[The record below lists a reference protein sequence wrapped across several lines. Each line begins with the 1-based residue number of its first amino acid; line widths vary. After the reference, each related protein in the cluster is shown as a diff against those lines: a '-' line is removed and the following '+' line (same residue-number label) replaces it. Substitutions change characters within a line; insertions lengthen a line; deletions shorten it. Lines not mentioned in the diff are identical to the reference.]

1 MQHSYKILVQCHVF
15 EFTAHILSIYYLF
28 LNVIRCAG
36 KSLFHELTQ
45 NAQSEGRVRLLD
57 RFKDECVHMSKA
69 RHPNL
74 VLFLGVYF
82 REDCEFPI
90 LVMEH
95 LPMCLDKCLDTYPN
109 LPPYVKNNILLDVA
123 KGLQY
128 LHGIGL
134 IHRDLTAKNI
144 LIGHNLRAKITDLGV
159 AMIISAD
166 ITGQFQKF
174 SQVPGN
180 AQYMPPEAF
189 EREPDDK
196 VKYDHRLD
204 IFSYGNLV
212 INTITHKWPDPAGT
226 AFMQSEIVRR
236 NKDLNRMG
244 ENHPLRPLAE
254 RCLSDDPDNR
264 PTVVDI
270 ISELERVITNNPAPF
285 RNTMELLMDYC
296 RCSEENKK
304 LQDQLG
310 ELEGKKISLERTASQ
325 LGDDHEASIMQIS
338 VQENEIQ
345 DLNNLLQ
352 MKEKEITLKE
362 TMLERKDDKIK
373 VLGMRIDALSQ
384 GNTGQVYMYWSL
396 IICML

>member
-1 MQHSYKILVQCHVF
+1 MF
-15 EFTAHILSIYYLF
+15 
-28 LNVIRCAG
+28 RCAG
-36 KSLFHELTQ
+36 KSLHKELTQ
-45 NAQSEGRVRLLD
+45 NAQSEERVDMAD
-57 RFKDECVHMSKA
+57 RFKMECIQMSKV
-69 RHPNL
+69 RHPNI
-74 VLFLGVYF
+74 VLFLGVFF
-82 REDCEFPI
+82 RQDRDFPT

-95 LPMCLDKCLDTYPN
+95 LPMCLDTCLATYSN

-128 LHGIGL
+128 LHGIDL

-144 LIGHNLRAKITDLGV
+144 LIGHNLRAKIADLGV
-159 AMIISAD
+159 ARIISAD
-166 ITGQFQKF
+166 ISGQFQTF
-174 SQVPGN
+174 TEVPGN
-180 AQYMPPEAF
+180 AKYMPPEAF
-189 EREPDDK
+189 KRGSSDE

-204 IFSYGNLV
+204 VFSYGNLV

-270 ISELERVITNNPAPF
+270 ISELGRVITNNPAPF

-296 RCSEENKK
+296 RCSDENKK

-310 ELEGKKISLERTASQ
+310 ELEGKKVSLERMASQ
-325 LGDDHEASIMQIS
+325 LGNDHEAGIKQIS
-338 VQENEIQ
+338 VQEKEIL
-345 DLNNLLQ
+345 DLKNLLR
-352 MKEKEITLKE
+352 MKEEEITLKE

-384 GNTGQVYMYWSL
+384 GNTGQVCTGVCACYIDQSL
-396 IICML
+396 NRKLSFYPRMT